1 MRSLKKYYFLLAGL
15 NTLATTWYSNYIF
28 FFLRD
33 HFGFGNRQN
42 LWVSALYGLIY
53 IPAAVQCGKFAQRRG
68 FITSLKVGFAGLTL
82 AMVLGVAL
90 RGSIL
95 GNLFALAAYTV
106 ALLFI
111 WPALEALVSENET
124 RAGVQHNVGVYN
136 CTWALGAAIAYFM
149 GGSLY
154 DWLGHGAVFWV
165 PAGIFA
171 LQFVIAVWVGRKK
184 VERGAAFA
192 SLQRAEELRVEER
205 SAGETPAVPG
215 PAHPEEAAFHQK
227 VPPKRFL
234 QMAWLANPFAY
245 VGINTVIAVMPGV
258 ANKLALS
265 PTRVGLFC
273 SVWMFARLAT
283 FALMWQWSGWHYR
296 FRWLLASF
304 LMLIGGFMG
313 VLLAN
318 QLWVV
323 VLAQIFFGFAAGLIY
338 YSSLFYSMDVGGE
351 TQGEHGG
358 LHEAAIGIGVCV
370 GPAVGA
376 AALQWLPAHS
386 NNGVFAVAILL
397 LGGLAGLIGLRVK
410 KN

>member
-1 MRSLKKYYFLLAGL
+1 MRSLKKYYFLLAAL

-33 HFGFGNRQN
+33 QFGYGNRQN

-68 FITSLKVGFAGLTL
+68 FITSLKVGFGGLTL
-82 AMVLGVAL
+82 AMIFGAVL
-90 RGSIL
+90 RGTVA
-95 GNLFALAAYTV
+95 GNIFALVAYTV

-124 RAGVQHNVGVYN
+124 QAGVQHNVGVYN
-136 CTWALGAAIAYFM
+136 CTWAFGAAIAYFM

-171 LQFVIAVWVGRKK
+171 LQFTIAVWLGKK
-184 VERGAAFA
+184 KRELPATPVELAAA
-192 SLQRAEELRVEER
+192 A
-205 SAGETPAVPG
+205 
-215 PAHPEEAAFHQK
+215 PAHPEEKAFHQA

-245 VGINTVIAVMPGV
+245 VAINTVIAVIPGI
-258 ANKLALS
+258 AQKFQLS

-283 FALMWQWSGWHYR
+283 FALLWQWRGWHYR
-296 FRWLLASF
+296 YRWLLSGF
-304 LMLIGGFMG
+304 VMLIGSFMLL
-313 VLLAN
+313 LLAN
-318 QLWVV
+318 QLWLV
-323 VLAQIFFGFAAGLIY
+323 VLAQVFFGFAGGLFY

-358 LHEAAIGIGVCV
+358 LHEAAIGIGICV

-376 AALQWLPAHS
+376 GALQWMPAHS
-386 NNGVFAVAILL
+386 DNGVYAVSVLL
-397 LGGLAGLIGLRVK
+397 LGGLGGLIALRVK
-410 KN
+410 K

>member
-1 MRSLKKYYFLLAGL
+1 MRSLKKYYFLLAAL

-33 HFGFGNRQN
+33 QFGYGNRQN
-42 LWVSALYGLIY
+42 LWVSALYGLVY

-68 FITSLKVGFAGLTL
+68 FVTSLKVGFAGLTL
-82 AMVLGVAL
+82 AMVFGAL
-90 RGSIL
+90 VKGSVV
-95 GNLFALAAYTV
+95 GNLAALIGYTV

-124 RAGVQHNVGVYN
+124 QAGVQHNVGIYN
-136 CTWALGAAIAYFM
+136 TTWALGAALAYFT

-165 PAGIFA
+165 PAGIFG
-171 LQFVIAVWVGRKK
+171 LQFAIAVWLGSRKTKESVSK
-184 VERGAAFA
+184 VSDEI
-192 SLQRAEELRVEER
+192 V
-205 SAGETPAVPG
+205 TPEVP
-215 PAHPEEAAFHQK
+215 HPEEAALHST

-245 VGINTVIAVMPGV
+245 VAINTVIAVMPGI
-258 ANKLALS
+258 AQKLTLS

-283 FALMWQWSGWHYR
+283 FALMWQWRGWHYR
-296 FRWLLASF
+296 FRWLLSAF
-304 LMLIGGFMG
+304 LMLIGSFMLL
-313 VLLAN
+313 LLAG
-318 QLWVV
+318 QLWLV
-323 VLAQIFFGFAAGLIY
+323 VLAQVFFGFAAGLIY

-358 LHEAAIGIGVCV
+358 LHEAAIGVGICV

-376 AALQWLPAHS
+376 AALQFFPAHS
-386 NNGVFAVAILL
+386 SNGVYAVSVLL
-397 LGGLAGLIGLRVK
+397 LGGLAGLIGLRLK
-410 KN
+410 R

>member
-1 MRSLKKYYFLLAGL
+1 MRSLKKYYFVLAGL

-33 HFGFGNRQN
+33 NFGFHNRQN
-42 LWVSALYGLIY
+42 LWVSALYGLVY

-68 FITSLKVGFAGLTL
+68 FITSLKVGFSGLSV
-82 AMVLGVAL
+82 AMVAGAL
-90 RGSIL
+90 LSGTIL
-95 GNLFALAAYTV
+95 GNIFALIAYTV

-136 CTWALGAAIAYFM
+136 CTWAFGAAIAYFM

-154 DWLGHGAVFWV
+154 DRLGHGAVFWV

-171 LQFVIAVWVGRKK
+171 LQFTIAVWLGRKQA
-184 VERGAAFA
+184 EGRGA
-192 SLQRAEELRVEER
+192 RVE
-205 SAGETPAVPG
+205 GEAADLTTTEKP
-215 PAHPEEAAFHQK
+215 HPEEAAFHQA

-245 VGINTVIAVMPGV
+245 VAINTVIAVMPGV
-258 ANKLALS
+258 ANRLALS

-283 FALMWQWSGWHYR
+283 FALMWQWRGWHYR
-296 FRWLLASF
+296 FRWLLAAF
-304 LMLIGGFMG
+304 LMLIGSFMLL
-313 VLLAN
+313 LLAN
-318 QLWVV
+318 ELWLV

-358 LHEAAIGIGVCV
+358 LHEAAIGIGICV

-376 AALQWLPAHS
+376 AALQWFPAHS
-386 NNGVFAVAILL
+386 SNGVFAVSILL
-397 LGGLAGLIGLRVK
+397 LCGLGGLIALRLRK
-410 KN
+410 

>member
-1 MRSLKKYYFLLAGL
+1 MRSFKKYYFLLAGL

-33 HFGFGNRQN
+33 HFNYGNRQN
-42 LWVSALYGLIY
+42 LWVSAMYGFVY

-68 FITSLKVGFAGLTL
+68 FVTSLKVGFGGLMLAMLLGALLKGTIAGNLLTL
-82 AMVLGVAL
+82 V
-90 RGSIL
+90 
-95 GNLFALAAYTV
+95 AYTV

-124 RAGVQHNVGVYN
+124 QAGVQHNVGVYN
-136 CTWALGAAIAYFM
+136 TTWALGAAVAYFI

-154 DWLGHGAVFWV
+154 DRLGAAAVFWV

-171 LQFVIAVWVGRKK
+171 LQFVIAVWVGRKR
-184 VERGAAFA
+184 VESG
-192 SLQRAEELRVEER
+192 ELRVEEKD
-205 SAGETPAVPG
+205 AGVPPAV
-215 PAHPEEAAFHQK
+215 PAHPEETAFHQK
-227 VPPKRFL
+227 IPPKRFL

-245 VGINTVIAVMPGV
+245 VAINTVIAVMPGV

-265 PTRVGLFC
+265 NTRVGLFC

-283 FALMWQWSGWHYR
+283 FALLWQWRGWHYR
-296 FRWLLASF
+296 YRWLLSAFLLLIASF
-304 LMLIGGFMG
+304 MLL
-313 VLLAN
+313 LLAN
-318 QLWVV
+318 QLWLV
-323 VLAQIFFGFAAGLIY
+323 VLAQIFFGFAAGLLY

-358 LHEAAIGIGVCV
+358 LHEAAIGIGICV

-376 AALQWLPAHS
+376 AALQWFPLHS
-386 NNGVFAVAILL
+386 NNGVFAVTVLL
-397 LGGLAGLIGLRVK
+397 VCGLAGLIWLRLK
-410 KN
+410 K